1 MYYIYCYINK
11 INNHKYVG
19 QTNNLQ
25 RRIREHKSCAFNEKA
40 SSYND
45 LIHRKIREYSI
56 DNFEIIV
63 LEKIYTDN
71 ITEVNNREQYWIKE
85 MESHVSTGK
94 GYNVT
99 WGGDSREHARQ
110 WSDEEINHIK
120 TLIKQGIPFIE
131 IQNQYHCSTSFLSSL
146 NHGVYYFN
154 EEEQYP
160 LFKYYKEDADYDE
173 LIELLLHSTYSLSKI
188 ANMLGIGYSTVKKIN
203 TGTLRPGLYPTYP
216 IRNKTVYA
224 IKADKIKE
232 LLMNTRYCHV
242 KIAQM
247 TDSSV
252 QTVERINFGESHYDT
267 NLTYP
272 LRTL

>member
-1 MYYIYCYINK
+1 
-11 INNHKYVG
+11 
-19 QTNNLQ
+19 
-25 RRIREHKSCAFNEKA
+25 
-40 SSYND
+40 
-45 LIHRKIREYSI
+45 
-56 DNFEIIV
+56 
-63 LEKIYTDN
+63 
-71 ITEVNNREQYWIKE
+71 